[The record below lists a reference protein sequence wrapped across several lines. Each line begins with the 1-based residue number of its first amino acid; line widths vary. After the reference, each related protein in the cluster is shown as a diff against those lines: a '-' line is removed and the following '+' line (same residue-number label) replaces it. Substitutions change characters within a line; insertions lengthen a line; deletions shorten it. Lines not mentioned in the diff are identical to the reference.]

1 MLQMATGSFP
11 CGAHLSD
18 KLKCRSSSE
27 CELCRKVLLRR
38 GETVFGHLP
47 KETIGHIQSAGCLA
61 QTEAVTKAHNDC
73 IKSLMEDIEKHGE
86 QGRTMKFVTT
96 EAEQTLRTLWST
108 SGCEVI
114 CSKDQL
120 WAAAKEEE
128 RSAQS
133 MENAEADQVTDD
145 ELQERFWNKRPDGVV
160 LDYEQKICFLIEF
173 KRTMDQWPNYRER
186 AEERAEKQYC
196 SLVRGLEVAGRSAG
210 WTAQQIIFVGGTCG
224 SVQTKSFAASM
235 AQLQVATSHREAIRN
250 RHARKLLE
258 VSERVLR
265 SYYAQKYG
273 SNNESQNQ
281 HTGLGKE
288 HMGHDTHL

>member
-1 MLQMATGSFP
+1 MEAATKP
-11 CGAHLSD
+11 HD
-18 KLKCRSSSE
+18 
-27 CELCRKVLLRR
+27 
-38 GETVFGHLP
+38 T
-47 KETIGHIQSAGCLA
+47 
-61 QTEAVTKAHNDC
+61 HNDC

-160 LDYEQKICFLIEF
+160 LDHEQKICFLIEF
-173 KRTMDQWPNYRER
+173 NLNAQWINGQTTGNEQ
-186 AEERAEKQYC
+186 K
-196 SLVRGLEVAGRSAG
+196 SAPKNN
-210 WTAQQIIFVGGTCG
+210 I
-224 SVQTKSFAASM
+224 AALCEDS
-235 AQLQVATSHREAIRN
+235 
-250 RHARKLLE
+250 K
-258 VSERVLR
+258 
-265 SYYAQKYG
+265 
-273 SNNESQNQ
+273 
-281 HTGLGKE
+281 
-288 HMGHDTHL
+288 